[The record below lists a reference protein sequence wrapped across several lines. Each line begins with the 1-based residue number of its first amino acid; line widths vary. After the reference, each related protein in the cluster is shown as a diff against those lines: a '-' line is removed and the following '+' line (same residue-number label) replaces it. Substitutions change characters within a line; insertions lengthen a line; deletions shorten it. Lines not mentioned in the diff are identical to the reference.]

1 MLPQRDK
8 LKGHLLH
15 RSMEHSPIDKMGGG
29 GLQTYDISALYAIKE
44 MDDVI
49 LVIFGELLDTFEPF
63 GYAKRVES
71 IVL

>member
-1 MLPQRDK
+1 
-8 LKGHLLH
+8 
-15 RSMEHSPIDKMGGG
+15 MEHSPIDKMGGG